1 MFRTMAI
8 SLSFSSP
15 FLSGSARYLARQK
28 VPSFSGSARYLAR
41 REVRFFSGSAHV
53 ERPVSFQ
60 ALLCG
65 STQAESNTL
74 SRVLRYF
81 ARGLVFFFS

>member
-15 FLSGSARYLARQK
+15 FLSGSARYLARQE
-28 VPSFSGSARYLAR
+28 VRSFSGSARYLVR
-41 REVRFFSGSAHV
+41 REVRFFSGSALV

-60 ALLCG
+60 ALLC
-65 STQAESNTL
+65 SSARAECNTS
-74 SRVLRYF
+74 SRVL